1 MIVRHNDKGAY
12 FFIKSKPHKSAEK
25 LARQLQSFIDFLI
38 SRNPILE
45 FYNGIDITDGYVGD
59 DFIKNRITYL
69 VIFKDNFELVK
80 HLPNK
85 IEN

>member
-1 MIVRHNDKGAY
+1 MIVRHNNKGAY
-12 FFIKSKPHKSAEK
+12 FYIKSKPHKSAEK
-25 LARQLQSFIDFLI
+25 LARQLQSFIEYLI

-45 FYNGIDITDGYVGD
+45 FNNGIDITDGYVGD